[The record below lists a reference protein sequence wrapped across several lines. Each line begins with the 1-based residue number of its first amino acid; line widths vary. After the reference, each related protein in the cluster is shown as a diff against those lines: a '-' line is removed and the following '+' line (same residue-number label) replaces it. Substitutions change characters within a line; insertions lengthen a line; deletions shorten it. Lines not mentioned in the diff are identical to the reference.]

1 MRINKMLL
9 ALCTISLLATSIKSV
24 AQQPT
29 NTPEPRSIKESS
41 GALAKPS
48 PTSLPTPSQV
58 SAQ

>member
-1 MRINKMLL
+1 MLL